1 MRVPFGPSRRAVV
14 WSVAT
19 FTIGLAGCE
28 RVTVKAPARNASA
41 TSPAFATFVDTYFD
55 SLFSWSPTQ
64 ATSDGFHQYD
74 NRIDDLSADAVTR
87 RIATLTWQLARLDS
101 LRSAGISPQDSIDAA
116 MLDGVIRS
124 ELQDKEV
131 LQNWRHNPF
140 GYIAAAG
147 NSINVVIKRS
157 YAPAPQRLQSVIVRL
172 RGIPP
177 MFAAMEA
184 NVDNPPKEFT
194 DLAILIAQGS
204 VDFFKHDLALWAKDA
219 AGTDTASLHEFTRV
233 NDSVVAVVR
242 ASVPWLQHTLLPK
255 SHGSFA
261 LGAKNFSDK
270 LKYDEML
277 DMPLDRVLAI
287 GEANLDKDYK
297 AFVETA
303 KLVAPG
309 KSPAEAMATLQADHP
324 SADSLLPS
332 ANATVARIRQFLVDH
347 RIIDMPSDAMPIVT
361 ATPVF
366 LRTGIFAAM
375 DTPSPYETPEGM
387 QAFYYVTPPEKTWDA
402 KHVEEHLRLF
412 NRPVMDLITI
422 HEVFPGHYVQFL
434 YAPQYPTKIR
444 KLLYANTNVEGWA
457 HYGEQM
463 MVEEGFGDGDPK
475 VHLAQLSEALLR
487 DCRYVAG
494 IKEHTQGLTVQQAA
508 DQYFVNKCFQLP
520 ANAYEEARR
529 GTYDPTYLYYT
540 LGKLMIYKLRDD
552 YKRVYGSKY
561 SLHGFHDD
569 FVKQGGLPI
578 PLIRKILLPGDTSS
592 VL

>member
-1 MRVPFGPSRRAVV
+1 MGVV
-14 WSVAT
+14 GGAALLVLS
-19 FTIGLAGCE
+19 LAACE
-28 RVTVKAPARNASA
+28 RVNLSSSKGGATETAAS
-41 TSPAFATFVDTYFD
+41 TPAFTAFVDTYFD
-55 SLFSWSPTQ
+55 SLFAFSPTQ
-64 ATSDGFHQYD
+64 ATALGFHQYD
-74 NRIDDLSADAVTR
+74 DRVDDLSADAVTR
-87 RIATLTWQLARLDS
+87 RIATLKLLLARLDS
-101 LRSAGISPQDSIDAA
+101 LRSAGITAQDSVDAA
-116 MLDGVIRS
+116 MLEGTIRS

-131 LQNWRHNPF
+131 LQNWKHNPF
-140 GYIAAAG
+140 GYVGVAG
-147 NSINVVIKRS
+147 NTIDVLMKRN
-157 YAPAPQRLQSVIVRL
+157 YAPAAQRLKSVTTRL
-172 RGIPP
+172 HGIPP

-194 DLAILIAQGS
+194 DLAILVAAGS
-204 VDFFKHDLALWAKDA
+204 VDFFQHDLANWAKEA
-219 AGTDTASLHEFTRV
+219 AGTDTSALRSFTQA
-233 NDSVVAVVR
+233 NDSVIAVIR
-242 ASVPWLQHTLLPK
+242 ASVPWLKKNLLPRSK
-255 SHGSFA
+255 GTFV

-287 GEANLDKDYK
+287 GEANLEKDYK

-309 KSPAEAMATLQADHP
+309 KSPAEAMASLQADHP

-347 RIIDMPSDAMPIVT
+347 KIIDIPSTAMPIVKE
-361 ATPVF
+361 TPVF
-366 LRTGIFAAM
+366 MRTGIFAAM
-375 DTPSPYETPEGM
+375 DTPSPYETPEGK
-387 QAFYYVTPPEKTWDA
+387 QAFYYVTPVEKDWSA
-402 KHVEEHLRLF
+402 KRVEEHLRLF
-412 NRPVMDLITI
+412 NRPVMDIITV

-434 YAPQYPTKIR
+434 YAPQYPTKTR
-444 KLLYANTNVEGWA
+444 KLLYVNSNVEGWA

-463 MVEEGFGDGDPK
+463 MVEEGFGLGDPK
-475 VHLAQLSEALLR
+475 IHLAQLSEALLR

-494 IKEHTQGLTVQQAA
+494 IKEHTQGLTVQQAS

-529 GTYDPTYLYYT
+529 GAYDPTYLYYT

-552 YKRVYGSKY
+552 YRRVHGDTY
-561 SLHGFHDD
+561 SLREFHDD